1 MKKLL
6 KILLVLVISLPVIV
20 FGAAENNP
28 VSAIVSGDYAYELI
42 DDNSI
47 TIINYD
53 GDEKDLTIPSEID
66 GKTVKR
72 IGYGA
77 FAECKS
83 IETLVIP
90 DTIVAIGDYAFSQCS
105 QLSEITIPYTVVAL
119 GQYSLAGCS
128 SLTSVEIPNGIS
140 AIPYATFFDCI
151 NLTDVVIPEGVKTI
165 GGMVFGNCRALA
177 DIDFPTTL
185 TSIGGNAFLNCTGL
199 KSITVSEGVTSLGSG
214 TFQGC
219 LNLSEINLPN
229 TLVGIGQSAF
239 QDCISLESIV
249 IPESVTGI
257 GYAAFSGC
265 SSLTDVNIP
274 SQVTSIRN
282 ATFSGC
288 SSLEELTIPSTIT
301 SLGENVFSGCVSL
314 KSMVIPDSVTEI
326 GASTFSNCSNLEE
339 VKLPQNL
346 NRISANLFRYC
357 DSIETVVIPNGVIAV
372 DDTAFADCMN
382 LKSVTFP
389 NTISTSEND
398 GNGIGS
404 RIFSNS
410 PKVVASVIEGSLAH
424 TYMRRN
430 GYNFTLI
437 TTGINLDKPELTLNV
452 NESSKYVA
460 ILSPYTIANNTSLTW
475 KSSNPDVATVDANG
489 VVTGISE
496 GKATIT
502 VRNSNG
508 LSASSEVTVTNI
520 NTPITNVSL
529 NFSDLE
535 IRKDSSQGLRA
546 TITPKETTDDKTLTW
561 ESSNPEVATVSST
574 GVVTARRPGNAIIT
588 VRTSN
593 GLTDTCNITVISQI
607 TSVHLNLTAITL
619 DEGVS
624 QTLRATINP
633 SDTTDDTTLT
643 WLSSNTNVATVD
655 QEGNVTAVKEGVATI
670 TVTTVNGRR
679 AECKIT
685 VNKPSENIPIESV
698 SLDKTTLTL
707 EEQEAETL
715 VATINPS
722 DTTDDK
728 TLTWK
733 SSNPEVAT
741 VDNNGKVTAVKE
753 GSATITVTTV
763 NGKEATCTVTVTK
776 KPVPIE
782 SVSLNKTTLTLE
794 EQQAETL
801 VATINPSD
809 TTDDKT
815 LTWKSSNPEV
825 ATVDQEGK
833 VTAVKEGS
841 ATITVTTVNVK
852 EATCTVT
859 VTKKPVPI
867 ESVSLNK
874 TTLTLEEQ
882 QAETLVATIN
892 PSDTT
897 DDKTLTW
904 KSNNPEVATVDQEG
918 KVTAVKEGTTTI
930 TVTTVNGKEATCTVT
945 VLNATALEDA
955 IDRAEAIDESTYTA
969 DSYSALQ
976 TAIANGKAVLES
988 ATATQDDIDLAVE
1001 AIETAIDNLVEKAS
1015 QDLLATLTAKLEECK
1030 AMEGNYTSEE
1040 FAELKGIIAEVEAL
1054 LETDPNNIA
1063 ATDAQ
1068 AALEKLTE
1076 ASDALYLSSALKEL
1090 GITIDEAKE
1099 ILNGDL
1105 SGYTEA
1111 SVTALRNALQTA
1123 EDLINAGSK
1132 DIELIKQANED
1143 LKAAIDNLTE
1153 ISSDVNKAS
1162 LKSAIALGDRMMEN
1176 IDKYRPATVEGFEE
1190 LLQRAKDINNS
1201 ATATQDE
1208 INKIT
1213 EELIIAILDARLD
1226 PSK

>member
-199 KSITVSEGVTSLGSG
+199 ESITVSEGVTSLGSG

-339 VKLPQNL
+339 VTLSENIT
-346 NRISANLFRYC
+346 RIGASLFRYC
-357 DSIETVVIPNGVIAV
+357 DSLETVVIPNGVAAV
-372 DDTAFADCMN
+372 GDTAFADCMN
-382 LKSVTFP
+382 LRSVTFP
-389 NTISTSEND
+389 NTIRNTENE
-398 GNGIGS
+398 NIGS

-410 PKVVASVIEGSLAH
+410 PKVVASVIEGSVAH

-430 GYNFTLI
+430 GYDFTLI

-475 KSSNPDVATVDANG
+475 QSSNPDVATVDANG

-496 GKATIT
+496 GEATIT
-502 VRNSNG
+502 ARNSNG

-520 NTPITNVSL
+520 SAPITNVSL

-593 GLTDTCNITVISQI
+593 GLTDTCNIAVISQI

-633 SDTTDDTTLT
+633 SDTTDDKTLI
-643 WLSSNTNVATVD
+643 WKSSNTNVATVD
-655 QEGNVTAVKEGVATI
+655 QEGKVTAVKEGVATI

-722 DTTDDK
+722 NTTDDT

-733 SSNPEVAT
+733 SS
-741 VDNNGKVTAVKE
+741 
-753 GSATITVTTV
+753 
-763 NGKEATCTVTVTK
+763 
-776 KPVPIE
+776 
-782 SVSLNKTTLTLE
+782 
-794 EQQAETL
+794 
-801 VATINPSD
+801 
-809 TTDDKT
+809 
-815 LTWKSSNPEV
+815 
-825 ATVDQEGK
+825 
-833 VTAVKEGS
+833 
-841 ATITVTTVNVK
+841 
-852 EATCTVT
+852 
-859 VTKKPVPI
+859 
-867 ESVSLNK
+867 
-874 TTLTLEEQ
+874 
-882 QAETLVATIN
+882 
-892 PSDTT
+892 
-897 DDKTLTW
+897 
-904 KSNNPEVATVDQEG
+904 NPEVATVDQEG

-1040 FAELKGIIAEVEAL
+1040 FAELKAIIAEVEAL

-1063 ATDAQ
+1063 VIDAQ

-1132 DIELIKQANED
+1132 DIELIKQANVD

-1213 EELIIAILDARLD
+1213 GELVIAILDARLD

>member
-20 FGAAENNP
+20 FGATENNP

-47 TIINYD
+47 TIINYG

-66 GKTVKR
+66 GKTVKK

-90 DTIVAIGDYAFSQCS
+90 DTIVTIGDYAFSQCS
-105 QLSEITIPYTVVAL
+105 QLSEITIPDSVVAL

-128 SLTSVEIPNGIS
+128 SLTSIEIPNGIS
-140 AIPYATFFDCI
+140 SISYATFFDCI

-199 KSITVSEGVTSLGSG
+199 ESITVPEGVTTLGSG

-389 NTISTSEND
+389 NTISTSENE
-398 GNGIGS
+398 GSGIGS

-722 DTTDDK
+722 DTTDDT

-763 NGKEATCTVTVTK
+763 NG
-776 KPVPIE
+776 
-782 SVSLNKTTLTLE
+782 
-794 EQQAETL
+794 
-801 VATINPSD
+801 
-809 TTDDKT
+809 
-815 LTWKSSNPEV
+815 
-825 ATVDQEGK
+825 
-833 VTAVKEGS
+833 
-841 ATITVTTVNVK
+841 K

-955 IDRAEAIDESTYTA
+955 IDRAETIDGSTYTA

-1111 SVTALRNALQTA
+1111 SVTALRNTLQTA

-1208 INKIT
+1208 INKVT
-1213 EELIIAILDARLD
+1213 EGLIIAILDARLD

>member
-6 KILLVLVISLPVIV
+6 KILLVLVIS
-20 FGAAENNP
+20 AENNP

-47 TIINYD
+47 TIINYG

-105 QLSEITIPYTVVAL
+105 QLSEITIPDSVVAL

-128 SLTSVEIPNGIS
+128 SLTSIEIPNGIS
-140 AIPYATFFDCI
+140 SISYATFFDCI

-199 KSITVSEGVTSLGSG
+199 ESITVPEGVTTLGSG

-288 SSLEELTIPSTIT
+288 SSLEELTIPSKIT

-339 VKLPQNL
+339 VTLSENIT
-346 NRISANLFRYC
+346 RIGASLFRYC
-357 DSIETVVIPNGVIAV
+357 DSLETVVIPNGVVAV
-372 DDTAFADCMN
+372 GDTAFADCMN

-389 NTISTSEND
+389 NTISASENE
-398 GNGIGS
+398 GSGIGS

-475 KSSNPDVATVDANG
+475 QSSNPDVATVDANG
-489 VVTGISE
+489 VVIGISE

-520 NTPITNVSL
+520 NTPITKVSL
-529 NFSDLE
+529 NYSDLE
-535 IRKDSSQGLRA
+535 IKKDSSQGLRA

-624 QTLRATINP
+624 QTLRATIN
-633 SDTTDDTTLT
+633 L
-643 WLSSNTNVATVD
+643 
-655 QEGNVTAVKEGVATI
+655 
-670 TVTTVNGRR
+670 
-679 AECKIT
+679 
-685 VNKPSENIPIESV
+685 
-698 SLDKTTLTL
+698 
-707 EEQEAETL
+707 
-715 VATINPS
+715 
-722 DTTDDK
+722 
-728 TLTWK
+728 
-733 SSNPEVAT
+733 
-741 VDNNGKVTAVKE
+741 
-753 GSATITVTTV
+753 
-763 NGKEATCTVTVTK
+763 
-776 KPVPIE
+776 
-782 SVSLNKTTLTLE
+782 
-794 EQQAETL
+794 
-801 VATINPSD
+801 SD

-825 ATVDQEGK
+825 ATVDQEGN

-841 ATITVTTVNVK
+841 A
-852 EATCTVT
+852 
-859 VTKKPVPI
+859 
-867 ESVSLNK
+867 
-874 TTLTLEEQ
+874 
-882 QAETLVATIN
+882 
-892 PSDTT
+892 
-897 DDKTLTW
+897 
-904 KSNNPEVATVDQEG
+904 
-918 KVTAVKEGTTTI
+918 TI

-976 TAIANGKAVLES
+976 TAIVNGKAVLES

-1040 FAELKGIIAEVEAL
+1040 FAELKAIIAEVEAS
-1054 LETDPNNIA
+1054 LETDPNNIT

>member
-105 QLSEITIPYTVVAL
+105 QLSEITIPDSVVAL

-140 AIPYATFFDCI
+140 AIPYATFFDCT

-288 SSLEELTIPSTIT
+288 SSLEELTIPSKIT

-410 PKVVASVIEGSLAH
+410 PKVVASVIEGSVAH

-430 GYNFTLI
+430 GYDFTLI

-475 KSSNPDVATVDANG
+475 QSSNPEVATVDANG

-496 GKATIT
+496 GEATIT
-502 VRNSNG
+502 ARNSNG

-520 NTPITNVSL
+520 SAPITNVSL

-633 SDTTDDTTLT
+633 SDTTDDKTLT
-643 WLSSNTNVATVD
+643 WSSSNTNVATVD

-685 VNKPSENIPIESV
+685 VNKPSENIPIENV

-722 DTTDDK
+722 DTTDDT

-815 LTWKSSNPEV
+815 LTWKS
-825 ATVDQEGK
+825 
-833 VTAVKEGS
+833 
-841 ATITVTTVNVK
+841 
-852 EATCTVT
+852 
-859 VTKKPVPI
+859 
-867 ESVSLNK
+867 
-874 TTLTLEEQ
+874 
-882 QAETLVATIN
+882 
-892 PSDTT
+892 
-897 DDKTLTW
+897 
-904 KSNNPEVATVDQEG
+904 NNPEVATVDQEG
-918 KVTAVKEGTTTI
+918 KVTAIKEGSATI

-1001 AIETAIDNLVEKAS
+1001 AIEIAIDNLVEKAS

-1111 SVTALRNALQTA
+1111 SVTALRNTLQTA

-1201 ATATQDE
+1201 TTATQDE

>member
-20 FGAAENNP
+20 FGATENNP

-47 TIINYD
+47 TIINYG

-66 GKTVKR
+66 GKTVKK

-90 DTIVAIGDYAFSQCS
+90 DTIVTIGDYAFSQCS
-105 QLSEITIPYTVVAL
+105 QLSEITIPDSVVAL

-128 SLTSVEIPNGIS
+128 SLTSIEIPNGIS
-140 AIPYATFFDCI
+140 SISYATFFDCI

-199 KSITVSEGVTSLGSG
+199 ESITVPEGVTTLGSG

-339 VKLPQNL
+339 VTLSENIT
-346 NRISANLFRYC
+346 RIGASLFRYC
-357 DSIETVVIPNGVIAV
+357 DSLETVVIPNGVAAV
-372 DDTAFADCMN
+372 GDTAFADCMN
-382 LKSVTFP
+382 LRSVTFP
-389 NTISTSEND
+389 NTIRNTENE
-398 GNGIGS
+398 NIGS

-410 PKVVASVIEGSLAH
+410 PKVVASVIEGSVAH

-430 GYNFTLI
+430 GYDFTLI

-475 KSSNPDVATVDANG
+475 QSSNPDVATVDANG

-496 GKATIT
+496 GEATIT
-502 VRNSNG
+502 ARNSNG

-520 NTPITNVSL
+520 SAPITNVSL

-593 GLTDTCNITVISQI
+593 GLTDTCNIAVISQI

-633 SDTTDDTTLT
+633 SDTTDDKTLI
-643 WLSSNTNVATVD
+643 WKSSNTNVATVD
-655 QEGNVTAVKEGVATI
+655 QEGKVTAVKEGVATI

-722 DTTDDK
+722 NTTDDT

-733 SSNPEVAT
+733 SS
-741 VDNNGKVTAVKE
+741 
-753 GSATITVTTV
+753 
-763 NGKEATCTVTVTK
+763 
-776 KPVPIE
+776 
-782 SVSLNKTTLTLE
+782 
-794 EQQAETL
+794 
-801 VATINPSD
+801 
-809 TTDDKT
+809 
-815 LTWKSSNPEV
+815 
-825 ATVDQEGK
+825 
-833 VTAVKEGS
+833 
-841 ATITVTTVNVK
+841 
-852 EATCTVT
+852 
-859 VTKKPVPI
+859 
-867 ESVSLNK
+867 
-874 TTLTLEEQ
+874 
-882 QAETLVATIN
+882 
-892 PSDTT
+892 
-897 DDKTLTW
+897 
-904 KSNNPEVATVDQEG
+904 NPEVATVDQEG

-1040 FAELKGIIAEVEAL
+1040 FAELKAIIAEVEAL

-1063 ATDAQ
+1063 VIDAQ

-1132 DIELIKQANED
+1132 DIELIKQANVD

-1213 EELIIAILDARLD
+1213 GELVIAILDARLD

>member
-128 SLTSVEIPNGIS
+128 SLTSIEIPNGIS
-140 AIPYATFFDCI
+140 SISYATFFDCI

-199 KSITVSEGVTSLGSG
+199 ESITVPEGVTTLGSG

-257 GYAAFSGC
+257 GYATFSGC

-301 SLGENVFSGCVSL
+301 SLGENGFSGCVSL

-339 VKLPQNL
+339 VTLSENIT
-346 NRISANLFRYC
+346 RIGASLFRYC
-357 DSIETVVIPNGVIAV
+357 DSLETVVIPNGVAAV
-372 DDTAFADCMN
+372 GDTAFADCMN
-382 LKSVTFP
+382 LRSVTFP
-389 NTISTSEND
+389 NTIRNTENE
-398 GNGIGS
+398 NIGS

-410 PKVVASVIEGSLAH
+410 PKVVASVIEGSVAH

-430 GYNFTLI
+430 GYDFTLI

-475 KSSNPDVATVDANG
+475 QSSNPDVATVDANG

-496 GKATIT
+496 GEATIT
-502 VRNSNG
+502 ARNSNG

-520 NTPITNVSL
+520 SAPITNVSL

-593 GLTDTCNITVISQI
+593 GLTDTCNIAVISQI

-633 SDTTDDTTLT
+633 SDTTDDKTLI
-643 WLSSNTNVATVD
+643 WKSSNTNVATVD
-655 QEGNVTAVKEGVATI
+655 QEGKVTAVKEGVATI

-722 DTTDDK
+722 NTTDDT

-733 SSNPEVAT
+733 SS
-741 VDNNGKVTAVKE
+741 
-753 GSATITVTTV
+753 
-763 NGKEATCTVTVTK
+763 
-776 KPVPIE
+776 
-782 SVSLNKTTLTLE
+782 
-794 EQQAETL
+794 
-801 VATINPSD
+801 
-809 TTDDKT
+809 
-815 LTWKSSNPEV
+815 
-825 ATVDQEGK
+825 
-833 VTAVKEGS
+833 
-841 ATITVTTVNVK
+841 
-852 EATCTVT
+852 
-859 VTKKPVPI
+859 
-867 ESVSLNK
+867 
-874 TTLTLEEQ
+874 
-882 QAETLVATIN
+882 
-892 PSDTT
+892 
-897 DDKTLTW
+897 
-904 KSNNPEVATVDQEG
+904 NPEVATVDQEG

-1040 FAELKGIIAEVEAL
+1040 FAELKAIIAEVEAL

-1063 ATDAQ
+1063 VIDAQ

-1132 DIELIKQANED
+1132 DIELIKQANVD

-1213 EELIIAILDARLD
+1213 GELVIAILDARLD

>member
-199 KSITVSEGVTSLGSG
+199 ESITVSEGVTSLGSG

-257 GYAAFSGC
+257 GYAAVSGC

-339 VKLPQNL
+339 VTLSENIT
-346 NRISANLFRYC
+346 RIGASLFRYC
-357 DSIETVVIPNGVIAV
+357 DSLETVVIPNGVAAV
-372 DDTAFADCMN
+372 GDTAFADCMN
-382 LKSVTFP
+382 LRSVTFP
-389 NTISTSEND
+389 NTIRNTENE
-398 GNGIGS
+398 NIGS

-410 PKVVASVIEGSLAH
+410 PKVVASVIEGSVAH

-430 GYNFTLI
+430 GYDFTLI

-475 KSSNPDVATVDANG
+475 QSSNPDVATVDANG

-496 GKATIT
+496 GEATIT
-502 VRNSNG
+502 ARNSNG

-520 NTPITNVSL
+520 SAPITNVSL

-593 GLTDTCNITVISQI
+593 GLTDTCNIAVISQI

-633 SDTTDDTTLT
+633 SDTTDDKTLI
-643 WLSSNTNVATVD
+643 WKSSNTNVATVD
-655 QEGNVTAVKEGVATI
+655 QEGKVTAVKEGVATI

-722 DTTDDK
+722 NTTDDT

-733 SSNPEVAT
+733 SS
-741 VDNNGKVTAVKE
+741 
-753 GSATITVTTV
+753 
-763 NGKEATCTVTVTK
+763 
-776 KPVPIE
+776 
-782 SVSLNKTTLTLE
+782 
-794 EQQAETL
+794 
-801 VATINPSD
+801 
-809 TTDDKT
+809 
-815 LTWKSSNPEV
+815 
-825 ATVDQEGK
+825 
-833 VTAVKEGS
+833 
-841 ATITVTTVNVK
+841 
-852 EATCTVT
+852 
-859 VTKKPVPI
+859 
-867 ESVSLNK
+867 
-874 TTLTLEEQ
+874 
-882 QAETLVATIN
+882 
-892 PSDTT
+892 
-897 DDKTLTW
+897 
-904 KSNNPEVATVDQEG
+904 NPEVATVDQEG

-1040 FAELKGIIAEVEAL
+1040 FAELKAIIAEVEAL

-1063 ATDAQ
+1063 VIDAQ

-1132 DIELIKQANED
+1132 DIELIKQANVD

-1213 EELIIAILDARLD
+1213 GELVIAILDARLD

>member
-105 QLSEITIPYTVVAL
+105 QLSEITIPDSVVAL

-128 SLTSVEIPNGIS
+128 SLTSIEIPNGIS
-140 AIPYATFFDCI
+140 SISYATFFDCI

-199 KSITVSEGVTSLGSG
+199 ESITVPEGVTTLGSG

-339 VKLPQNL
+339 VTLSENIT
-346 NRISANLFRYC
+346 RIGASLFRYC
-357 DSIETVVIPNGVIAV
+357 DSLETVVIPNGVV
-372 DDTAFADCMN
+372 TVGDTAFADCMN

-389 NTISTSEND
+389 NTISASENE
-398 GNGIGS
+398 GSGIGS

-475 KSSNPDVATVDANG
+475 QSSNPDVATVDANG
-489 VVTGISE
+489 VVIGISE

-520 NTPITNVSL
+520 NTPITKVSL
-529 NFSDLE
+529 NYSDLE
-535 IRKDSSQGLRA
+535 IKKDSSQGLRA

-561 ESSNPEVATVSST
+561 ESNNPEVATVSST

-633 SDTTDDTTLT
+633 SDTTDDKTLT

-722 DTTDDK
+722 DTTDDT

-815 LTWKSSNPEV
+815 LTWKS
-825 ATVDQEGK
+825 
-833 VTAVKEGS
+833 
-841 ATITVTTVNVK
+841 
-852 EATCTVT
+852 
-859 VTKKPVPI
+859 
-867 ESVSLNK
+867 
-874 TTLTLEEQ
+874 
-882 QAETLVATIN
+882 
-892 PSDTT
+892 
-897 DDKTLTW
+897 
-904 KSNNPEVATVDQEG
+904 NNPEVATVDQEG
-918 KVTAVKEGTTTI
+918 KVTAIKEGTTTI

>member
-20 FGAAENNP
+20 FGATENNP

-47 TIINYD
+47 TIINYG

-66 GKTVKR
+66 GKTVKK

-90 DTIVAIGDYAFSQCS
+90 DTIVTIGDYAFSQCS
-105 QLSEITIPYTVVAL
+105 QLSEITIPDSVVAL

-128 SLTSVEIPNGIS
+128 SLTSIEIPNGIS
-140 AIPYATFFDCI
+140 SISYATFFDCI

-199 KSITVSEGVTSLGSG
+199 ESITVPEGVTTLGSG

-389 NTISTSEND
+389 NTISTSENE
-398 GNGIGS
+398 GSGIGS

-722 DTTDDK
+722 DTTDD
-728 TLTWK
+728 T
-733 SSNPEVAT
+733 
-741 VDNNGKVTAVKE
+741 
-753 GSATITVTTV
+753 
-763 NGKEATCTVTVTK
+763 
-776 KPVPIE
+776 
-782 SVSLNKTTLTLE
+782 
-794 EQQAETL
+794 
-801 VATINPSD
+801 
-809 TTDDKT
+809 
-815 LTWKSSNPEV
+815 
-825 ATVDQEGK
+825 
-833 VTAVKEGS
+833 
-841 ATITVTTVNVK
+841 
-852 EATCTVT
+852 
-859 VTKKPVPI
+859 
-867 ESVSLNK
+867 
-874 TTLTLEEQ
+874 
-882 QAETLVATIN
+882 
-892 PSDTT
+892 
-897 DDKTLTW
+897 TLTW

-918 KVTAVKEGTTTI
+918 KVTAIKEGSATI

-955 IDRAEAIDESTYTA
+955 IDRAETIDGSTYTA

-1040 FAELKGIIAEVEAL
+1040 FAELKAIIAEVEAL
-1054 LETDPNNIA
+1054 LETDLNNVA
-1063 ATDAQ
+1063 ATDVQ

-1111 SVTALRNALQTA
+1111 SVTALRNALQIA

>member
-47 TIINYD
+47 TIINYG

-66 GKTVKR
+66 GKTVKK

-90 DTIVAIGDYAFSQCS
+90 DTIVTIGDYAFSQCS
-105 QLSEITIPYTVVAL
+105 QLSEITIPDSVVAL

-128 SLTSVEIPNGIS
+128 SLTSIEIPNGIS
-140 AIPYATFFDCI
+140 SISYATFFDCI

-199 KSITVSEGVTSLGSG
+199 ESITVSEGVTTLGSG

-229 TLVGIGQSAF
+229 TLIGIGQSAF

-249 IPESVTGI
+249 LPESVTGI
-257 GYAAFSGC
+257 GYAAFTGC

-410 PKVVASVIEGSLAH
+410 PKVVASVIEGSVAH

-430 GYNFTLI
+430 GYDFTLI

-452 NESSKYVA
+452 NELSKYVA

-475 KSSNPDVATVDANG
+475 QSSNPDVATVDANG

-520 NTPITNVSL
+520 NTPITKVSL
-529 NFSDLE
+529 NYSDLE
-535 IRKDSSQGLRA
+535 IKKDSSQGLRA

-561 ESSNPEVATVSST
+561 ESNNPEVATVSST

-633 SDTTDDTTLT
+633 SDTTDDKTLT
-643 WLSSNTNVATVD
+643 WKSSNTNVATVD
-655 QEGNVTAVKEGVATI
+655 QEGKVTAVKEGVATI

-707 EEQEAETL
+707 EEQQAETL
-715 VATINPS
+715 VATINPGN
-722 DTTDDK
+722 TTDDT

-741 VDNNGKVTAVKE
+741 VDQEGKVTAIKE

-782 SVSLNKTTLTLE
+782 SVSLNKTTLALE

-801 VATINPSD
+801 VATINPSN
-809 TTDDKT
+809 TTDDTT

-833 VTAVKEGS
+833 VTAIKEGS
-841 ATITVTTVNVK
+841 A
-852 EATCTVT
+852 
-859 VTKKPVPI
+859 
-867 ESVSLNK
+867 
-874 TTLTLEEQ
+874 
-882 QAETLVATIN
+882 
-892 PSDTT
+892 
-897 DDKTLTW
+897 
-904 KSNNPEVATVDQEG
+904 
-918 KVTAVKEGTTTI
+918 TI

-1040 FAELKGIIAEVEAL
+1040 FAELKAIIAEVDAL

-1190 LLQRAKDINNS
+1190 LLQRAKDINSS

>member
-47 TIINYD
+47 TIINYG

-105 QLSEITIPYTVVAL
+105 QLSEITIPDSVVAL

-128 SLTSVEIPNGIS
+128 SLTSIEIPNGIS
-140 AIPYATFFDCI
+140 SISYATFFDCI

-199 KSITVSEGVTSLGSG
+199 ESITVPEGVTTLGSG

-288 SSLEELTIPSTIT
+288 SSLEELTIPSKIT

-339 VKLPQNL
+339 VTLSENIT
-346 NRISANLFRYC
+346 RIGASLFRYC
-357 DSIETVVIPNGVIAV
+357 DSLETVVIPNGVVAV
-372 DDTAFADCMN
+372 GDTAFADCMN

-389 NTISTSEND
+389 NTISASENE
-398 GNGIGS
+398 GSGIGS

-475 KSSNPDVATVDANG
+475 QSSNPDVATVDANG
-489 VVTGISE
+489 VVIGISE

-520 NTPITNVSL
+520 NTPITKVSL
-529 NFSDLE
+529 NYSDLE
-535 IRKDSSQGLRA
+535 IKKDSSQGLRA

-633 SDTTDDTTLT
+633 SDTTDD
-643 WLSSNTNVATVD
+643 
-655 QEGNVTAVKEGVATI
+655 
-670 TVTTVNGRR
+670 
-679 AECKIT
+679 
-685 VNKPSENIPIESV
+685 
-698 SLDKTTLTL
+698 
-707 EEQEAETL
+707 
-715 VATINPS
+715 
-722 DTTDDK
+722 
-728 TLTWK
+728 
-733 SSNPEVAT
+733 
-741 VDNNGKVTAVKE
+741 
-753 GSATITVTTV
+753 
-763 NGKEATCTVTVTK
+763 
-776 KPVPIE
+776 
-782 SVSLNKTTLTLE
+782 
-794 EQQAETL
+794 
-801 VATINPSD
+801 
-809 TTDDKT
+809 KT

-841 ATITVTTVNVK
+841 A
-852 EATCTVT
+852 
-859 VTKKPVPI
+859 
-867 ESVSLNK
+867 
-874 TTLTLEEQ
+874 
-882 QAETLVATIN
+882 
-892 PSDTT
+892 
-897 DDKTLTW
+897 
-904 KSNNPEVATVDQEG
+904 
-918 KVTAVKEGTTTI
+918 TI

-1040 FAELKGIIAEVEAL
+1040 FAELKAIIAEVEAL
-1054 LETDPNNIA
+1054 LETDPNNIT

-1068 AALEKLTE
+1068 VALEKLTE

>member
-199 KSITVSEGVTSLGSG
+199 ESITVPEGVTTLGSG

-257 GYAAFSGC
+257 GYATFSGC

-339 VKLPQNL
+339 VTLSENIT
-346 NRISANLFRYC
+346 RIGASLFRYC
-357 DSIETVVIPNGVIAV
+357 DSLETVVIPNGVAAV
-372 DDTAFADCMN
+372 GDTAFADCMN
-382 LKSVTFP
+382 LRSVTFP
-389 NTISTSEND
+389 NTIRNTENE
-398 GNGIGS
+398 NIGS

-410 PKVVASVIEGSLAH
+410 PKVVASVIEGSVAH

-430 GYNFTLI
+430 GYDFTLI

-475 KSSNPDVATVDANG
+475 QSSNPDVATVDANG

-496 GKATIT
+496 GEATIT
-502 VRNSNG
+502 ARNSNG

-520 NTPITNVSL
+520 SAPITNVSL

-593 GLTDTCNITVISQI
+593 GLTDTCNIAVISQI

-633 SDTTDDTTLT
+633 SDTTDDKTLI
-643 WLSSNTNVATVD
+643 WKSSNTNVATVD
-655 QEGNVTAVKEGVATI
+655 QEGKVTAVKEGVATI

-722 DTTDDK
+722 NTTDDT

-733 SSNPEVAT
+733 SS
-741 VDNNGKVTAVKE
+741 
-753 GSATITVTTV
+753 
-763 NGKEATCTVTVTK
+763 
-776 KPVPIE
+776 
-782 SVSLNKTTLTLE
+782 
-794 EQQAETL
+794 
-801 VATINPSD
+801 
-809 TTDDKT
+809 
-815 LTWKSSNPEV
+815 
-825 ATVDQEGK
+825 
-833 VTAVKEGS
+833 
-841 ATITVTTVNVK
+841 
-852 EATCTVT
+852 
-859 VTKKPVPI
+859 
-867 ESVSLNK
+867 
-874 TTLTLEEQ
+874 
-882 QAETLVATIN
+882 
-892 PSDTT
+892 
-897 DDKTLTW
+897 
-904 KSNNPEVATVDQEG
+904 NPEVATVDQEG

-1040 FAELKGIIAEVEAL
+1040 FAELKAIIAEVEAL

-1063 ATDAQ
+1063 VIDAQ

-1132 DIELIKQANED
+1132 DIELIKQANVD

-1213 EELIIAILDARLD
+1213 GELVIAILDARLD

>member
-105 QLSEITIPYTVVAL
+105 QLSEITIPDSVVAL

-140 AIPYATFFDCI
+140 AIPYATFFDCT

-288 SSLEELTIPSTIT
+288 SSLEELTIPSKIT

-410 PKVVASVIEGSLAH
+410 PKVVASVIEGSVAH

-430 GYNFTLI
+430 GYDFTLI

-475 KSSNPDVATVDANG
+475 QSSNPEVATVDANG

-496 GKATIT
+496 GEATIT
-502 VRNSNG
+502 ARNSNG

-520 NTPITNVSL
+520 SAPITNVSL

-633 SDTTDDTTLT
+633 SDTTDDKTLT
-643 WLSSNTNVATVD
+643 WSSSNTNVATVD

-685 VNKPSENIPIESV
+685 VNKPSENIPIENV

-722 DTTDDK
+722 DTTDDT

-782 SVSLNKTTLTLE
+782 S
-794 EQQAETL
+794 A
-801 VATINPSD
+801 
-809 TTDDKT
+809 
-815 LTWKSSNPEV
+815 
-825 ATVDQEGK
+825 
-833 VTAVKEGS
+833 
-841 ATITVTTVNVK
+841 
-852 EATCTVT
+852 
-859 VTKKPVPI
+859 KKPVPI

-1001 AIETAIDNLVEKAS
+1001 AIEIAIDNLVEKAS

-1111 SVTALRNALQTA
+1111 SVTALRNTLQTA

-1201 ATATQDE
+1201 TTATQDE

>member
-1 MKKLL
+1 
-6 KILLVLVISLPVIV
+6 
-20 FGAAENNP
+20 
-28 VSAIVSGDYAYELI
+28 
-42 DDNSI
+42 
-47 TIINYD
+47 
-53 GDEKDLTIPSEID
+53 
-66 GKTVKR
+66 
-72 IGYGA
+72 
-77 FAECKS
+77 
-83 IETLVIP
+83 
-90 DTIVAIGDYAFSQCS
+90 
-105 QLSEITIPYTVVAL
+105 
-119 GQYSLAGCS
+119 
-128 SLTSVEIPNGIS
+128 
-140 AIPYATFFDCI
+140 
-151 NLTDVVIPEGVKTI
+151 
-165 GGMVFGNCRALA
+165 
-177 DIDFPTTL
+177 
-185 TSIGGNAFLNCTGL
+185 
-199 KSITVSEGVTSLGSG
+199 
-214 TFQGC
+214 
-219 LNLSEINLPN
+219 
-229 TLVGIGQSAF
+229 
-239 QDCISLESIV
+239 
-249 IPESVTGI
+249 
-257 GYAAFSGC
+257 
-265 SSLTDVNIP
+265 
-274 SQVTSIRN
+274 
-282 ATFSGC
+282 
-288 SSLEELTIPSTIT
+288 
-301 SLGENVFSGCVSL
+301 
-314 KSMVIPDSVTEI
+314 
-326 GASTFSNCSNLEE
+326 
-339 VKLPQNL
+339 
-346 NRISANLFRYC
+346 
-357 DSIETVVIPNGVIAV
+357 
-372 DDTAFADCMN
+372 MN
-382 LKSVTFP
+382 
-389 NTISTSEND
+389 
-398 GNGIGS
+398 
-404 RIFSNS
+404 
-410 PKVVASVIEGSLAH
+410 
-424 TYMRRN
+424 
-430 GYNFTLI
+430 
-437 TTGINLDKPELTLNV
+437 
-452 NESSKYVA
+452 
-460 ILSPYTIANNTSLTW
+460 
-475 KSSNPDVATVDANG
+475 
-489 VVTGISE
+489 
-496 GKATIT
+496 
-502 VRNSNG
+502 
-508 LSASSEVTVTNI
+508 
-520 NTPITNVSL
+520 
-529 NFSDLE
+529 
-535 IRKDSSQGLRA
+535 
-546 TITPKETTDDKTLTW
+546 
-561 ESSNPEVATVSST
+561 
-574 GVVTARRPGNAIIT
+574 
-588 VRTSN
+588 
-593 GLTDTCNITVISQI
+593 
-607 TSVHLNLTAITL
+607 
-619 DEGVS
+619 
-624 QTLRATINP
+624 
-633 SDTTDDTTLT
+633 
-643 WLSSNTNVATVD
+643 
-655 QEGNVTAVKEGVATI
+655 
-670 TVTTVNGRR
+670 
-679 AECKIT
+679 
-685 VNKPSENIPIESV
+685 
-698 SLDKTTLTL
+698 KTTLTL

-741 VDNNGKVTAVKE
+741 VDNNGKVTAVKD
-753 GSATITVTTV
+753 GTTTITVTTV

-809 TTDDKT
+809 TTDDT
-815 LTWKSSNPEV
+815 
-825 ATVDQEGK
+825 
-833 VTAVKEGS
+833 
-841 ATITVTTVNVK
+841 
-852 EATCTVT
+852 
-859 VTKKPVPI
+859 
-867 ESVSLNK
+867 
-874 TTLTLEEQ
+874 
-882 QAETLVATIN
+882 
-892 PSDTT
+892 
-897 DDKTLTW
+897 TLTW

-918 KVTAVKEGTTTI
+918 KVTAVKEGVATI

-969 DSYSALQ
+969 DSYSALK

-1111 SVTALRNALQTA
+1111 SVTALRNTLQTA

>member
-105 QLSEITIPYTVVAL
+105 QLSEITIPDSVVAL

-128 SLTSVEIPNGIS
+128 SLTSIEIPNGIS
-140 AIPYATFFDCI
+140 SISYATFFDCI

-199 KSITVSEGVTSLGSG
+199 ESITVPEGVTTLGSG

-288 SSLEELTIPSTIT
+288 SSLEELTIPSKIT

-410 PKVVASVIEGSLAH
+410 PKVVASVIEGSVAH

-430 GYNFTLI
+430 GYDFTLI

-475 KSSNPDVATVDANG
+475 QSSNPEVATVDANG

-496 GKATIT
+496 GEATIT
-502 VRNSNG
+502 ARNSNG

-520 NTPITNVSL
+520 SAPITNVSL

-633 SDTTDDTTLT
+633 SDTTDDKTLT
-643 WLSSNTNVATVD
+643 WSSSNTNVATVD

-722 DTTDDK
+722 DTTDDT

-801 VATINPSD
+801 VATINPSN
-809 TTDDKT
+809 TTDDTT

-833 VTAVKEGS
+833 VTAIKEGS
-841 ATITVTTVNVK
+841 ATITVRTVNGK

-1040 FAELKGIIAEVEAL
+1040 FVELKDIIAEVEAL

-1105 SGYTEA
+1105 SGYTEV
-1111 SVTALRNALQTA
+1111 SVTALRNTLQTA

-1201 ATATQDE
+1201 TTATQDE

>member
-47 TIINYD
+47 TIINYG

-66 GKTVKR
+66 GKTVKK

-90 DTIVAIGDYAFSQCS
+90 DTIVTIGDYAFSQCS
-105 QLSEITIPYTVVAL
+105 QLSEITIPDSVVAL

-128 SLTSVEIPNGIS
+128 SLTSIEIPNGIS
-140 AIPYATFFDCI
+140 SISYATFFDCI

-199 KSITVSEGVTSLGSG
+199 ESITVPEGVTTLGSG

-389 NTISTSEND
+389 NTISTSENE
-398 GNGIGS
+398 GSGIGS

-655 QEGNVTAVKEGVATI
+655 QEGNVTGVKEGVATI

-722 DTTDDK
+722 DTTDDT

-763 NGKEATCTVTVTK
+763 NGKEATCTVTV
-776 KPVPIE
+776 
-782 SVSLNKTTLTLE
+782 
-794 EQQAETL
+794 
-801 VATINPSD
+801 
-809 TTDDKT
+809 
-815 LTWKSSNPEV
+815 
-825 ATVDQEGK
+825 
-833 VTAVKEGS
+833 
-841 ATITVTTVNVK
+841 
-852 EATCTVT
+852 
-859 VTKKPVPI
+859 
-867 ESVSLNK
+867 
-874 TTLTLEEQ
+874 
-882 QAETLVATIN
+882 
-892 PSDTT
+892 
-897 DDKTLTW
+897 
-904 KSNNPEVATVDQEG
+904 
-918 KVTAVKEGTTTI
+918 
-930 TVTTVNGKEATCTVT
+930 
-945 VLNATALEDA
+945 LNATALEDA
-955 IDRAEAIDESTYTA
+955 IDRAETIDGSTYTA
-969 DSYSALQ
+969 DSYSTLQ

-1040 FAELKGIIAEVEAL
+1040 FAELKAIIAEVEAL

-1111 SVTALRNALQTA
+1111 SVTALRNTLQTA

-1190 LLQRAKDINNS
+1190 LLQRAKDINSS

>member
-20 FGAAENNP
+20 FGATENNP

-47 TIINYD
+47 TIINYG

-66 GKTVKR
+66 GKTVKK

-90 DTIVAIGDYAFSQCS
+90 DTIVTIGDYAFSQCS
-105 QLSEITIPYTVVAL
+105 QLSEITIPDSVVAL

-128 SLTSVEIPNGIS
+128 SLTSIEIPNGIS
-140 AIPYATFFDCI
+140 SISYATFFDCI

-199 KSITVSEGVTSLGSG
+199 ESITVPEGVTTLGSG

-389 NTISTSEND
+389 NTISTSENE
-398 GNGIGS
+398 GSGIGS

-670 TVTTVNGRR
+670 TVTTVNG
-679 AECKIT
+679 
-685 VNKPSENIPIESV
+685 
-698 SLDKTTLTL
+698 
-707 EEQEAETL
+707 
-715 VATINPS
+715 
-722 DTTDDK
+722 
-728 TLTWK
+728 
-733 SSNPEVAT
+733 
-741 VDNNGKVTAVKE
+741 
-753 GSATITVTTV
+753 
-763 NGKEATCTVTVTK
+763 
-776 KPVPIE
+776 
-782 SVSLNKTTLTLE
+782 
-794 EQQAETL
+794 
-801 VATINPSD
+801 
-809 TTDDKT
+809 
-815 LTWKSSNPEV
+815 
-825 ATVDQEGK
+825 
-833 VTAVKEGS
+833 
-841 ATITVTTVNVK
+841 
-852 EATCTVT
+852 
-859 VTKKPVPI
+859 
-867 ESVSLNK
+867 
-874 TTLTLEEQ
+874 
-882 QAETLVATIN
+882 
-892 PSDTT
+892 
-897 DDKTLTW
+897 
-904 KSNNPEVATVDQEG
+904 
-918 KVTAVKEGTTTI
+918 
-930 TVTTVNGKEATCTVT
+930 KEATCTVT

-1040 FAELKGIIAEVEAL
+1040 FAELKDIIAEVEAL

-1111 SVTALRNALQTA
+1111 SVTALRNTLQTA

>member
-105 QLSEITIPYTVVAL
+105 QLSEITIPDSVVAL

-128 SLTSVEIPNGIS
+128 SLTSIEIPNGIS
-140 AIPYATFFDCI
+140 SISYATFFDCI

-199 KSITVSEGVTSLGSG
+199 ESITVPEGVTTLGSG

-339 VKLPQNL
+339 VTLSENIT
-346 NRISANLFRYC
+346 RIGASLFRYC
-357 DSIETVVIPNGVIAV
+357 DSLETVVIPNGVVAV
-372 DDTAFADCMN
+372 GDTAFADCMN

-389 NTISTSEND
+389 NTISASENE
-398 GNGIGS
+398 GSGIGS

-475 KSSNPDVATVDANG
+475 QSSNPDVATVDANG
-489 VVTGISE
+489 VVIGISE

-520 NTPITNVSL
+520 NTPITKVSL
-529 NFSDLE
+529 NYSDLE
-535 IRKDSSQGLRA
+535 IKKDSSQGLRA

-561 ESSNPEVATVSST
+561 ESNNPEVATVSST

-633 SDTTDDTTLT
+633 SDTTDDKTLT
-643 WLSSNTNVATVD
+643 WKSSNTNVATVD
-655 QEGNVTAVKEGVATI
+655 QEGKVTAVKEGVATI

-741 VDNNGKVTAVKE
+741 VDNNGKVTAVKD
-753 GSATITVTTV
+753 GTTTITVTTV

-809 TTDDKT
+809 TTDDT
-815 LTWKSSNPEV
+815 
-825 ATVDQEGK
+825 
-833 VTAVKEGS
+833 
-841 ATITVTTVNVK
+841 
-852 EATCTVT
+852 
-859 VTKKPVPI
+859 
-867 ESVSLNK
+867 
-874 TTLTLEEQ
+874 
-882 QAETLVATIN
+882 
-892 PSDTT
+892 
-897 DDKTLTW
+897 TLTW

-918 KVTAVKEGTTTI
+918 KVTAIKEGSATI

-969 DSYSALQ
+969 DSYSALK

-1040 FAELKGIIAEVEAL
+1040 FAELKAIIAEVEAL

>member
-128 SLTSVEIPNGIS
+128 SLTSIEIPNGIS
-140 AIPYATFFDCI
+140 SISYATFFDCI

-199 KSITVSEGVTSLGSG
+199 ESITVPEGVTTLGSG

-257 GYAAFSGC
+257 GYATFSGC

-339 VKLPQNL
+339 VTLSENIT
-346 NRISANLFRYC
+346 RIGASLFRYC
-357 DSIETVVIPNGVIAV
+357 DSLETVVIPNGVAAV
-372 DDTAFADCMN
+372 GDTAFADCMN
-382 LKSVTFP
+382 LRSVTFP
-389 NTISTSEND
+389 NTIRNTENE
-398 GNGIGS
+398 NIGS

-410 PKVVASVIEGSLAH
+410 PKVVASVIEGSVAH

-430 GYNFTLI
+430 GYDFTLI

-475 KSSNPDVATVDANG
+475 QSSNPDVATVDANG

-496 GKATIT
+496 GEATIT
-502 VRNSNG
+502 ARNSNG

-520 NTPITNVSL
+520 SAPITNVSL

-593 GLTDTCNITVISQI
+593 GLTDTCNIAVISQI

-633 SDTTDDTTLT
+633 SDTTDDKTLI
-643 WLSSNTNVATVD
+643 WKSSNTNVATVD
-655 QEGNVTAVKEGVATI
+655 QEGKVTAVKEGVATI

-722 DTTDDK
+722 NTTDDT

-733 SSNPEVAT
+733 SS
-741 VDNNGKVTAVKE
+741 
-753 GSATITVTTV
+753 
-763 NGKEATCTVTVTK
+763 
-776 KPVPIE
+776 
-782 SVSLNKTTLTLE
+782 
-794 EQQAETL
+794 
-801 VATINPSD
+801 
-809 TTDDKT
+809 
-815 LTWKSSNPEV
+815 
-825 ATVDQEGK
+825 
-833 VTAVKEGS
+833 
-841 ATITVTTVNVK
+841 
-852 EATCTVT
+852 
-859 VTKKPVPI
+859 
-867 ESVSLNK
+867 
-874 TTLTLEEQ
+874 
-882 QAETLVATIN
+882 
-892 PSDTT
+892 
-897 DDKTLTW
+897 
-904 KSNNPEVATVDQEG
+904 NPEVATVDQEG

-1040 FAELKGIIAEVEAL
+1040 FAELKAIIAEVEAL

-1123 EDLINAGSK
+1123 EDLTNAGSK

-1162 LKSAIALGDRMMEN
+1162 LKSAITLGDRMMEN

-1190 LLQRAKDINNS
+1190 LLQRAKDINSS
-1201 ATATQDE
+1201 ATATKDE

>member
-105 QLSEITIPYTVVAL
+105 QLSEITIPDSVVAL

-140 AIPYATFFDCI
+140 AIPYATFFDCT

-288 SSLEELTIPSTIT
+288 SSLEELTIPSKIT

-410 PKVVASVIEGSLAH
+410 PKVVASVIEGSVAH

-430 GYNFTLI
+430 GYDFTLI

-475 KSSNPDVATVDANG
+475 QSSNPEVATVDANG

-496 GKATIT
+496 GEATIT
-502 VRNSNG
+502 ARNSNG

-520 NTPITNVSL
+520 SAPITNVSL

-633 SDTTDDTTLT
+633 SDTTDDKTLT

-722 DTTDDK
+722 ETTDDK

-741 VDNNGKVTAVKE
+741 VDNNGKVTAVKD
-753 GSATITVTTV
+753 GTTTITVTTV

-794 EQQAETL
+794 EQEAETL

-833 VTAVKEGS
+833 VTAIKEGS
-841 ATITVTTVNVK
+841 A
-852 EATCTVT
+852 
-859 VTKKPVPI
+859 
-867 ESVSLNK
+867 
-874 TTLTLEEQ
+874 
-882 QAETLVATIN
+882 
-892 PSDTT
+892 
-897 DDKTLTW
+897 
-904 KSNNPEVATVDQEG
+904 
-918 KVTAVKEGTTTI
+918 TI

-955 IDRAEAIDESTYTA
+955 IDRAEAIDGSTYTA

-1040 FAELKGIIAEVEAL
+1040 FAELKAIIAEVEAL
-1054 LETDPNNIA
+1054 LETDLNNVA
-1063 ATDAQ
+1063 ATDVQ

-1099 ILNGDL
+1099 ILNGVL

-1111 SVTALRNALQTA
+1111 SVTALRNALQIA

>member
-105 QLSEITIPYTVVAL
+105 QLSEITIPDSVVAL

-128 SLTSVEIPNGIS
+128 SLTSIEIPNGIS
-140 AIPYATFFDCI
+140 SISYATFFDCI

-199 KSITVSEGVTSLGSG
+199 ESITVPEGVTTLGSG

-249 IPESVTGI
+249 IPESVTSI

-389 NTISTSEND
+389 NTISTSENE
-398 GNGIGS
+398 GSGIGS

-475 KSSNPDVATVDANG
+475 QSSNPDVATVDANG

-496 GKATIT
+496 GEATIT
-502 VRNSNG
+502 ARNSNG

-520 NTPITNVSL
+520 SAPITNVSL

-593 GLTDTCNITVISQI
+593 GLTDTCNIAVISQI

-633 SDTTDDTTLT
+633 SDTTDDKTLI
-643 WLSSNTNVATVD
+643 WKSSNTNVATVD
-655 QEGNVTAVKEGVATI
+655 QEGKVTAVKEGVATI

-722 DTTDDK
+722 NTTDDT

-733 SSNPEVAT
+733 SS
-741 VDNNGKVTAVKE
+741 
-753 GSATITVTTV
+753 
-763 NGKEATCTVTVTK
+763 
-776 KPVPIE
+776 
-782 SVSLNKTTLTLE
+782 
-794 EQQAETL
+794 
-801 VATINPSD
+801 
-809 TTDDKT
+809 
-815 LTWKSSNPEV
+815 
-825 ATVDQEGK
+825 
-833 VTAVKEGS
+833 
-841 ATITVTTVNVK
+841 
-852 EATCTVT
+852 
-859 VTKKPVPI
+859 
-867 ESVSLNK
+867 
-874 TTLTLEEQ
+874 
-882 QAETLVATIN
+882 
-892 PSDTT
+892 
-897 DDKTLTW
+897 
-904 KSNNPEVATVDQEG
+904 NPEVATVDQEG

-1001 AIETAIDNLVEKAS
+1001 AIETTIDNLVEKAS

-1040 FAELKGIIAEVEAL
+1040 FAELKAIIAEVEAL

-1063 ATDAQ
+1063 VIDAQ

-1132 DIELIKQANED
+1132 DIELIKQANVD

-1213 EELIIAILDARLD
+1213 GELVIAILDARLD

>member
-105 QLSEITIPYTVVAL
+105 QLSEITIPDSVVAL

-128 SLTSVEIPNGIS
+128 SLTSIEIPNGIS
-140 AIPYATFFDCI
+140 SISYATFFDCI

-199 KSITVSEGVTSLGSG
+199 ESITVPEGVTTLGSG

-274 SQVTSIRN
+274 SQVTSIGN

-339 VKLPQNL
+339 VTLSENIT
-346 NRISANLFRYC
+346 RIGASLFRYC
-357 DSIETVVIPNGVIAV
+357 DSLETVVIPNGVV
-372 DDTAFADCMN
+372 TVGDTAFADCMN

-389 NTISTSEND
+389 NTISASENE
-398 GNGIGS
+398 GSGIGS

-475 KSSNPDVATVDANG
+475 QSSNPDVATVDANG
-489 VVTGISE
+489 VVIGISE

-520 NTPITNVSL
+520 NTPITKVSL
-529 NFSDLE
+529 NYSDLE
-535 IRKDSSQGLRA
+535 IKKDSSQGLRA

-561 ESSNPEVATVSST
+561 ESNNPEVATVSST

-633 SDTTDDTTLT
+633 SDTTDDKTLT

-722 DTTDDK
+722 DTTDDT

-782 SVSLNKTTLTLE
+782 SVSLNKTTLTL
-794 EQQAETL
+794 
-801 VATINPSD
+801 
-809 TTDDKT
+809 KT
-815 LTWKSSNPEV
+815 
-825 ATVDQEGK
+825 GM
-833 VTAVKEGS
+833 
-841 ATITVTTVNVK
+841 
-852 EATCTVT
+852 
-859 VTKKPVPI
+859 
-867 ESVSLNK
+867 
-874 TTLTLEEQ
+874 
-882 QAETLVATIN
+882 AETLVATIN

-918 KVTAVKEGTTTI
+918 KVTAIKEGTTTI

-969 DSYSALQ
+969 DSYSALK

-1040 FAELKGIIAEVEAL
+1040 FAELKAIIAEVEAL

>member
-20 FGAAENNP
+20 FGTADNNP
-28 VSAIVSGDYAYELI
+28 VSALISGDYAYELI
-42 DDNSI
+42 DDNSV
-47 TIINYD
+47 TIINYG
-53 GDEKDLTIPSEID
+53 GDEKNLTIPSKID
-66 GKTVKR
+66 GKTVKK

-90 DTIVAIGDYAFSQCS
+90 ETIITIGDYAFSQCS
-105 QLSEITIPYTVVAL
+105 QLSKITIPDSVVAL

-140 AIPYATFFDCI
+140 AIPYATFFDCT
-151 NLTDVVIPEGVKTI
+151 NLTDVVIPEGIKTI

-177 DIDFPTTL
+177 DINFPTTL

-219 LNLSEINLPN
+219 LNLVEINLPN
-229 TLVGIGQSAF
+229 TLAVIGQSAF

-249 IPESVTGI
+249 LPESVTGI
-257 GYAAFSGC
+257 GYAAFTGC

-274 SQVTSIRN
+274 SQVDSIRN

-288 SSLEELTIPSTIT
+288 ASLEEINIPSTIT

-314 KSMVIPDSVTEI
+314 KSVVIPDSVTEI
-326 GASTFSNCSNLEE
+326 GASTFSNCSNLKE
-339 VKLPQNL
+339 VTLPKNL
-346 NRISANLFRYC
+346 DRISASLFRYC
-357 DSIETVVIPNGVIAV
+357 DSIETVVIPNGVVAV

-389 NTISTSEND
+389 NTIKASEND

-404 RIFSNS
+404 RIFSHS
-410 PKVVASVIEGSLAH
+410 PKVVASVIEGSVAH

-437 TTGINLDKPELTLNV
+437 TTGINLDKPELTLDV

-460 ILSPYTIANNTSLTW
+460 ILSPYKVVDNTSLSW
-475 KSSNPDVATVDANG
+475 QSNNPGIASVDANG
-489 VVTGISE
+489 VVTGITE
-496 GKATIT
+496 GKATII
-502 VRNSNG
+502 VKGSNG

-520 NTPITNVSL
+520 NAPITNVSL
-529 NFSDLE
+529 NRSDLE
-535 IRKDSSQGLRA
+535 IKKDSSSPLRA
-546 TITPKETTDDKTLTW
+546 TVTPKETTDDKTLTW
-561 ESSNPEVATVSST
+561 ESNNPEVATVSST
-574 GVVTARRPGNAIIT
+574 GVVTARKPGNAIIT

-593 GLTDTCNITVISQI
+593 GLTDTCNVTVISQI
-607 TSVHLNLTAITL
+607 TSIHLNLTAITL

-633 SDTTDDTTLT
+633 SDTTDAKTLT
-643 WLSSNTNVATVD
+643 WKSSNEAVATVD
-655 QEGNVTAVKEGVATI
+655 QEGKVIALKEGVATI
-670 TVTTVNGRR
+670 TAMTVNGRR

-685 VNKPSENIPIESV
+685 VNKPSENIPIISV
-698 SLDKTTLTL
+698 GLNKETLTL
-707 EEQEAETL
+707 EEQQAETL

-722 DTTDDK
+722 ETTDDT

-741 VDNNGKVTAVKE
+741 VDQEGKVTAIKE

-801 VATINPSD
+801 VTTINPSD

-841 ATITVTTVNVK
+841 ATITVTTVN
-852 EATCTVT
+852 
-859 VTKKPVPI
+859 
-867 ESVSLNK
+867 
-874 TTLTLEEQ
+874 
-882 QAETLVATIN
+882 
-892 PSDTT
+892 
-897 DDKTLTW
+897 
-904 KSNNPEVATVDQEG
+904 
-918 KVTAVKEGTTTI
+918 
-930 TVTTVNGKEATCTVT
+930 GKEATCTVT

-955 IDRAEAIDESTYTA
+955 IDRAETIDGSTYTA

-1040 FAELKGIIAEVEAL
+1040 FAELKAIIAEVEVVL
-1054 LETDPNNIA
+1054 KTDPNNIA
-1063 ATDAQ
+1063 TTDAL

-1143 LKAAIDNLTE
+1143 LKAAIDNLKE
-1153 ISSDVNKAS
+1153 ITTDVNKAS
-1162 LKSAIALGDRMMEN
+1162 LKSAIALGDRMIEN
-1176 IDKYRPATVEGFEE
+1176 INNYRPATVEGFEE
-1190 LLQRAKDINNS
+1190 LLQRAKDVNNS
-1201 ATATQDE
+1201 ATATQNE

-1213 EELIIAILDARLD
+1213 EELIIAILNARLD

>member
-105 QLSEITIPYTVVAL
+105 QLSEITIPDSVVAL

-128 SLTSVEIPNGIS
+128 SLTSIEIPNGIS
-140 AIPYATFFDCI
+140 SISYATFFDCI

-199 KSITVSEGVTSLGSG
+199 ESITVPEGVTTLGSG

-288 SSLEELTIPSTIT
+288 SSLEELTIPSKIT

-410 PKVVASVIEGSLAH
+410 PKVVASVIEGSVAH

-430 GYNFTLI
+430 GYDFTLI

-475 KSSNPDVATVDANG
+475 QSSNPEVATVDANG

-496 GKATIT
+496 GEATIT
-502 VRNSNG
+502 ARNSNG

-520 NTPITNVSL
+520 SAPITNVSL

-633 SDTTDDTTLT
+633 SDTTDDKTLT
-643 WLSSNTNVATVD
+643 WSSSNTNVATVD

-722 DTTDDK
+722 DTTDDT

-763 NGKEATCTVTVTK
+763 NG
-776 KPVPIE
+776 
-782 SVSLNKTTLTLE
+782 
-794 EQQAETL
+794 
-801 VATINPSD
+801 
-809 TTDDKT
+809 
-815 LTWKSSNPEV
+815 
-825 ATVDQEGK
+825 
-833 VTAVKEGS
+833 
-841 ATITVTTVNVK
+841 K

>member
-20 FGAAENNP
+20 FGTADNNP
-28 VSAIVSGDYAYELI
+28 VSALISGDYAYELI
-42 DDNSI
+42 DDNSV
-47 TIINYD
+47 TIINYG
-53 GDEKDLTIPSEID
+53 GDEKNLTIPSKID
-66 GKTVKR
+66 GKTVKK

-90 DTIVAIGDYAFSQCS
+90 ETIITIGDYAFSQCS
-105 QLSEITIPYTVVAL
+105 QLSKITIPDSVVAL

-140 AIPYATFFDCI
+140 AIPYATFFDCT
-151 NLTDVVIPEGVKTI
+151 NLTDVVIPEGIKTI

-177 DIDFPTTL
+177 DINFPTTL

-219 LNLSEINLPN
+219 LNLVEINLPN
-229 TLVGIGQSAF
+229 TLAVIGQSAF

-249 IPESVTGI
+249 LPESVTGI
-257 GYAAFSGC
+257 GYAAFTGC

-274 SQVTSIRN
+274 SQVDSIRN

-288 SSLEELTIPSTIT
+288 ASLEEINIPSTIT

-314 KSMVIPDSVTEI
+314 KSVVIPDSVTEI

-339 VKLPQNL
+339 VTLSENIT
-346 NRISANLFRYC
+346 RIGASLFRYC
-357 DSIETVVIPNGVIAV
+357 DSLETVVIPNGVAAV
-372 DDTAFADCMN
+372 GDTAFADCMN
-382 LKSVTFP
+382 LRSVTFP
-389 NTISTSEND
+389 NTIRNTENE
-398 GNGIGS
+398 NIGS

-410 PKVVASVIEGSLAH
+410 PKVVASVIEGSVAH

-430 GYNFTLI
+430 GYDFTLI

-475 KSSNPDVATVDANG
+475 QSSNPDVATVDANG

-496 GKATIT
+496 GEATIT
-502 VRNSNG
+502 ARNSNG

-520 NTPITNVSL
+520 SAPITNVSL

-593 GLTDTCNITVISQI
+593 GLTDTCNIAVISQI

-633 SDTTDDTTLT
+633 SDTTDDKTLI
-643 WLSSNTNVATVD
+643 WKSSNTNVATVD
-655 QEGNVTAVKEGVATI
+655 QEGKVTAVKEGVATI

-722 DTTDDK
+722 NTTDDT

-733 SSNPEVAT
+733 SS
-741 VDNNGKVTAVKE
+741 
-753 GSATITVTTV
+753 
-763 NGKEATCTVTVTK
+763 
-776 KPVPIE
+776 
-782 SVSLNKTTLTLE
+782 
-794 EQQAETL
+794 
-801 VATINPSD
+801 
-809 TTDDKT
+809 
-815 LTWKSSNPEV
+815 
-825 ATVDQEGK
+825 
-833 VTAVKEGS
+833 
-841 ATITVTTVNVK
+841 
-852 EATCTVT
+852 
-859 VTKKPVPI
+859 
-867 ESVSLNK
+867 
-874 TTLTLEEQ
+874 
-882 QAETLVATIN
+882 
-892 PSDTT
+892 
-897 DDKTLTW
+897 
-904 KSNNPEVATVDQEG
+904 NPEVATVDQEG

-1111 SVTALRNALQTA
+1111 SVTALRNTLQTA

>member
-20 FGAAENNP
+20 FGATENNP

-47 TIINYD
+47 TIINYG

-66 GKTVKR
+66 GKTVKK

-90 DTIVAIGDYAFSQCS
+90 DTIVTIGDYAFSQCS
-105 QLSEITIPYTVVAL
+105 QLSEITIPDSVVAL

-128 SLTSVEIPNGIS
+128 SLTSIEIPNGIS
-140 AIPYATFFDCI
+140 SISYATFFDCI

-199 KSITVSEGVTSLGSG
+199 ESITVPEGVTTLGSG

-389 NTISTSEND
+389 NTISTSENE
-398 GNGIGS
+398 GSGIGS

-722 DTTDDK
+722 DTTDDT

-741 VDNNGKVTAVKE
+741 VDQEGKVTAIKE

-809 TTDDKT
+809 TTDDTT

-833 VTAVKEGS
+833 VTAIKEGS
-841 ATITVTTVNVK
+841 A
-852 EATCTVT
+852 
-859 VTKKPVPI
+859 
-867 ESVSLNK
+867 
-874 TTLTLEEQ
+874 
-882 QAETLVATIN
+882 
-892 PSDTT
+892 
-897 DDKTLTW
+897 
-904 KSNNPEVATVDQEG
+904 
-918 KVTAVKEGTTTI
+918 TI

-1111 SVTALRNALQTA
+1111 SVTALRNTLQTA

-1213 EELIIAILDARLD
+1213 EGLIIAILDARLD

>member
-20 FGAAENNP
+20 FGATENNP

-47 TIINYD
+47 TIINYG

-66 GKTVKR
+66 GKTVKK

-90 DTIVAIGDYAFSQCS
+90 DTIVTIGDYAFSQCS
-105 QLSEITIPYTVVAL
+105 QLSEITIPDSVVAL

-128 SLTSVEIPNGIS
+128 SLTSIEIPNGIS
-140 AIPYATFFDCI
+140 SISYATFFDCI

-199 KSITVSEGVTSLGSG
+199 ESITVPEGVTTLGSG

-389 NTISTSEND
+389 NTISTSENE
-398 GNGIGS
+398 GSGIGS

-722 DTTDDK
+722 DTTDDT

-733 SSNPEVAT
+733 SN
-741 VDNNGKVTAVKE
+741 
-753 GSATITVTTV
+753 
-763 NGKEATCTVTVTK
+763 
-776 KPVPIE
+776 
-782 SVSLNKTTLTLE
+782 
-794 EQQAETL
+794 
-801 VATINPSD
+801 
-809 TTDDKT
+809 
-815 LTWKSSNPEV
+815 NPEV

-833 VTAVKEGS
+833 VTAIKEGS
-841 ATITVTTVNVK
+841 ATITVTTVNGK

-1111 SVTALRNALQTA
+1111 SVTALRNTLQTA

-1213 EELIIAILDARLD
+1213 EGLIIAILDARLD

>member
-105 QLSEITIPYTVVAL
+105 QLSEITIPDSVVAL

-128 SLTSVEIPNGIS
+128 SLTSIEIPNGIS
-140 AIPYATFFDCI
+140 SISYATFFDCI

-165 GGMVFGNCRALA
+165 GG
-177 DIDFPTTL
+177 
-185 TSIGGNAFLNCTGL
+185 NAFLNCTGL
-199 KSITVSEGVTSLGSG
+199 ESITVPEGVTTLGSG

-288 SSLEELTIPSTIT
+288 SSLEELTIPSKIT

-410 PKVVASVIEGSLAH
+410 PKVVASVIEGSVAH

-430 GYNFTLI
+430 GYDFTLI

-475 KSSNPDVATVDANG
+475 QSSNPEVATVDANG

-496 GKATIT
+496 GEATIT
-502 VRNSNG
+502 ARNSNG

-520 NTPITNVSL
+520 SAPITNVSL

-633 SDTTDDTTLT
+633 SDTTDDKTLT
-643 WLSSNTNVATVD
+643 WSSSNTNVATVD
-655 QEGNVTAVKEGVATI
+655 QEGN
-670 TVTTVNGRR
+670 
-679 AECKIT
+679 
-685 VNKPSENIPIESV
+685 
-698 SLDKTTLTL
+698 
-707 EEQEAETL
+707 
-715 VATINPS
+715 
-722 DTTDDK
+722 
-728 TLTWK
+728 
-733 SSNPEVAT
+733 
-741 VDNNGKVTAVKE
+741 
-753 GSATITVTTV
+753 
-763 NGKEATCTVTVTK
+763 
-776 KPVPIE
+776 
-782 SVSLNKTTLTLE
+782 
-794 EQQAETL
+794 
-801 VATINPSD
+801 
-809 TTDDKT
+809 
-815 LTWKSSNPEV
+815 
-825 ATVDQEGK
+825 
-833 VTAVKEGS
+833 
-841 ATITVTTVNVK
+841 
-852 EATCTVT
+852 
-859 VTKKPVPI
+859 
-867 ESVSLNK
+867 
-874 TTLTLEEQ
+874 
-882 QAETLVATIN
+882 
-892 PSDTT
+892 
-897 DDKTLTW
+897 
-904 KSNNPEVATVDQEG
+904 
-918 KVTAVKEGTTTI
+918 VTAVKEGTTTI

-1040 FAELKGIIAEVEAL
+1040 FVELKDIIAEVEAL

-1105 SGYTEA
+1105 SGYTEV
-1111 SVTALRNALQTA
+1111 SVTALRNTLQTA

-1201 ATATQDE
+1201 TTATQDE

>member
-20 FGAAENNP
+20 FGATENNP

-47 TIINYD
+47 TIINYG

-66 GKTVKR
+66 GKTVKK

-90 DTIVAIGDYAFSQCS
+90 DTIVTIGDYAFSQCS
-105 QLSEITIPYTVVAL
+105 QLSEITIPDSVVAL

-128 SLTSVEIPNGIS
+128 SLTSIEIPNGIS
-140 AIPYATFFDCI
+140 SISYATFFDCI

-199 KSITVSEGVTSLGSG
+199 ESITVPEGVTTLGSG

-249 IPESVTGI
+249 IPESVTSI

-389 NTISTSEND
+389 NTISTSENE
-398 GNGIGS
+398 GSGIGS

-733 SSNPEVAT
+733 S
-741 VDNNGKVTAVKE
+741 
-753 GSATITVTTV
+753 
-763 NGKEATCTVTVTK
+763 
-776 KPVPIE
+776 
-782 SVSLNKTTLTLE
+782 
-794 EQQAETL
+794 
-801 VATINPSD
+801 
-809 TTDDKT
+809 
-815 LTWKSSNPEV
+815 
-825 ATVDQEGK
+825 
-833 VTAVKEGS
+833 
-841 ATITVTTVNVK
+841 
-852 EATCTVT
+852 
-859 VTKKPVPI
+859 
-867 ESVSLNK
+867 
-874 TTLTLEEQ
+874 
-882 QAETLVATIN
+882 
-892 PSDTT
+892 
-897 DDKTLTW
+897 
-904 KSNNPEVATVDQEG
+904 NNPEVATVDQEG
-918 KVTAVKEGTTTI
+918 KVTAIKEGSATI

-1040 FAELKGIIAEVEAL
+1040 FAELKDIIAEVEAL

-1111 SVTALRNALQTA
+1111 SVTALRNTLQTA

>member
-128 SLTSVEIPNGIS
+128 SLTSIEIPNGIS
-140 AIPYATFFDCI
+140 SISYATFFDCI

-199 KSITVSEGVTSLGSG
+199 ESITVPEGVTTLGSG

-257 GYAAFSGC
+257 GYATFSGC

-339 VKLPQNL
+339 VTLSENIT
-346 NRISANLFRYC
+346 RIGASLFRYC
-357 DSIETVVIPNGVIAV
+357 DSLETVVIPNGVAAV
-372 DDTAFADCMN
+372 GDTAFADCMN
-382 LKSVTFP
+382 LRSVTFP
-389 NTISTSEND
+389 NTIRNTENE
-398 GNGIGS
+398 NIGS

-410 PKVVASVIEGSLAH
+410 PKVVASVIEGSVAH

-430 GYNFTLI
+430 GYDFTLI

-475 KSSNPDVATVDANG
+475 QSSNPDVATVDANG

-496 GKATIT
+496 GEATIT
-502 VRNSNG
+502 ARNSNG

-520 NTPITNVSL
+520 SAPITNVSL

-593 GLTDTCNITVISQI
+593 GLTDTCNIAVISQI

-633 SDTTDDTTLT
+633 SDTTDDKTLI
-643 WLSSNTNVATVD
+643 WKSSNTNVATVD
-655 QEGNVTAVKEGVATI
+655 QEGKVTAVKEGVATI

-722 DTTDDK
+722 NTTDDT

-733 SSNPEVAT
+733 SS
-741 VDNNGKVTAVKE
+741 
-753 GSATITVTTV
+753 
-763 NGKEATCTVTVTK
+763 
-776 KPVPIE
+776 
-782 SVSLNKTTLTLE
+782 
-794 EQQAETL
+794 
-801 VATINPSD
+801 
-809 TTDDKT
+809 
-815 LTWKSSNPEV
+815 
-825 ATVDQEGK
+825 
-833 VTAVKEGS
+833 
-841 ATITVTTVNVK
+841 
-852 EATCTVT
+852 
-859 VTKKPVPI
+859 
-867 ESVSLNK
+867 
-874 TTLTLEEQ
+874 
-882 QAETLVATIN
+882 
-892 PSDTT
+892 
-897 DDKTLTW
+897 
-904 KSNNPEVATVDQEG
+904 NPEVATVDQEG

-1040 FAELKGIIAEVEAL
+1040 FAELKAIIAEVEAL

-1063 ATDAQ
+1063 VIDAQ

-1132 DIELIKQANED
+1132 DIELIKQANVD

-1213 EELIIAILDARLD
+1213 GELVIAILDARLD

>member
-105 QLSEITIPYTVVAL
+105 QLSEITIPDSVVAL

-128 SLTSVEIPNGIS
+128 SLTSIEIPNGIS
-140 AIPYATFFDCI
+140 SISYATFFDCI

-199 KSITVSEGVTSLGSG
+199 ESITVPEGVITLGSG

-410 PKVVASVIEGSLAH
+410 PKVVASVIEGSVAH

-430 GYNFTLI
+430 GYDFTLI

-475 KSSNPDVATVDANG
+475 QSSNPEVATVDANG

-496 GKATIT
+496 GEATIT
-502 VRNSNG
+502 ARNSNG

-520 NTPITNVSL
+520 SAPITNVSL

-633 SDTTDDTTLT
+633 SDTTDDKTLT
-643 WLSSNTNVATVD
+643 WSSSNTNVATVD

-722 DTTDDK
+722 DTTDDT

-733 SSNPEVAT
+733 SNNPEVAT
-741 VDNNGKVTAVKE
+741 VDQEGKVTAIKE

-809 TTDDKT
+809 TTDDT
-815 LTWKSSNPEV
+815 
-825 ATVDQEGK
+825 
-833 VTAVKEGS
+833 
-841 ATITVTTVNVK
+841 
-852 EATCTVT
+852 
-859 VTKKPVPI
+859 
-867 ESVSLNK
+867 
-874 TTLTLEEQ
+874 
-882 QAETLVATIN
+882 
-892 PSDTT
+892 
-897 DDKTLTW
+897 TLTW

-918 KVTAVKEGTTTI
+918 KVTAIKEGSATI
-930 TVTTVNGKEATCTVT
+930 TVTTVNVKEATCTVT

-1040 FAELKGIIAEVEAL
+1040 FAELKAIIAEVEAL

-1105 SGYTEA
+1105 SGYTEV
-1111 SVTALRNALQTA
+1111 SVTALRNTLQTA

>member
-47 TIINYD
+47 TIINYG

-66 GKTVKR
+66 GKTVKK

-90 DTIVAIGDYAFSQCS
+90 DTIVTIGDYAFSQCS
-105 QLSEITIPYTVVAL
+105 QLSEITIPDSVVAL

-128 SLTSVEIPNGIS
+128 SLTSIEIPNGIS
-140 AIPYATFFDCI
+140 SISYATFFDCI

-199 KSITVSEGVTSLGSG
+199 ESITVSEGVTTLGSG

-257 GYAAFSGC
+257 GYAAFTGC

-339 VKLPQNL
+339 VKLPRNL

-389 NTISTSEND
+389 NTISASENE
-398 GNGIGS
+398 GSGIGS

-430 GYNFTLI
+430 GYDFTLI

-520 NTPITNVSL
+520 NTPITKVSL
-529 NFSDLE
+529 NYSDLE
-535 IRKDSSQGLRA
+535 IKKDSSQGLRA

-561 ESSNPEVATVSST
+561 ESNNPEVATVSST

-633 SDTTDDTTLT
+633 SDTTDDKTLT
-643 WLSSNTNVATVD
+643 WKSSNTNVATVD
-655 QEGNVTAVKEGVATI
+655 QEGKVTAVKEGVATI

-685 VNKPSENIPIESV
+685 VNKPNENIPIKSV
-698 SLDKTTLTL
+698 SLNKTTLAL
-707 EEQEAETL
+707 EEQQAETL

-722 DTTDDK
+722 NTTDDT

-741 VDNNGKVTAVKE
+741 VDQEGKVTAIKE

-776 KPVPIE
+776 KPVPIK
-782 SVSLNKTTLTLE
+782 SVSLNKTTLTLKTGM
-794 EQQAETL
+794 AETL

-833 VTAVKEGS
+833 VTAVKEG
-841 ATITVTTVNVK
+841 A
-852 EATCTVT
+852 
-859 VTKKPVPI
+859 
-867 ESVSLNK
+867 
-874 TTLTLEEQ
+874 
-882 QAETLVATIN
+882 
-892 PSDTT
+892 
-897 DDKTLTW
+897 
-904 KSNNPEVATVDQEG
+904 
-918 KVTAVKEGTTTI
+918 TTI

-955 IDRAEAIDESTYTA
+955 IDRAEAIDGSTYTA

-1040 FAELKGIIAEVEAL
+1040 FAELKAIIAEVEAL
-1054 LETDPNNIA
+1054 LETDPNNIT

-1068 AALEKLTE
+1068 VALEKLTE

-1213 EELIIAILDARLD
+1213 EGLIIAILDARLD

>member
-815 LTWKSSNPEV
+815 LTWKS
-825 ATVDQEGK
+825 
-833 VTAVKEGS
+833 
-841 ATITVTTVNVK
+841 
-852 EATCTVT
+852 
-859 VTKKPVPI
+859 
-867 ESVSLNK
+867 
-874 TTLTLEEQ
+874 
-882 QAETLVATIN
+882 
-892 PSDTT
+892 
-897 DDKTLTW
+897 
-904 KSNNPEVATVDQEG
+904 NNPEVATVDQEG

>member
-20 FGAAENNP
+20 FGTADNNP
-28 VSAIVSGDYAYELI
+28 VSALISGDYAYELI
-42 DDNSI
+42 DDNSV
-47 TIINYD
+47 TIINYG
-53 GDEKDLTIPSEID
+53 GDEKNLTIPSKID
-66 GKTVKR
+66 GKTVKK

-90 DTIVAIGDYAFSQCS
+90 ETIITIGDYAFSQCS
-105 QLSEITIPYTVVAL
+105 QLSKITIPDSVVAL

-140 AIPYATFFDCI
+140 AIPYATFFDCT
-151 NLTDVVIPEGVKTI
+151 NLTDVVIPEGIKTI

-177 DIDFPTTL
+177 DINFPTTL

-219 LNLSEINLPN
+219 LNLVEINLPN
-229 TLVGIGQSAF
+229 TLAVIGQSAF

-249 IPESVTGI
+249 LPESVTGI
-257 GYAAFSGC
+257 GYAAFTGC

-274 SQVTSIRN
+274 SQVDSIRN

-288 SSLEELTIPSTIT
+288 ASLEEINIPSTIT

-314 KSMVIPDSVTEI
+314 KSVVIPDSVTEI
-326 GASTFSNCSNLEE
+326 GASTFSNCSNLKE
-339 VKLPQNL
+339 VTLPKNL
-346 NRISANLFRYC
+346 DRISASLFRYC
-357 DSIETVVIPNGVIAV
+357 DSIETVVIPNGVVAV

-389 NTISTSEND
+389 NTIKASEND

-404 RIFSNS
+404 RIFSHS
-410 PKVVASVIEGSLAH
+410 PKVVASVIEGSVAH

-437 TTGINLDKPELTLNV
+437 TTGINLDKPELTLDV

-460 ILSPYTIANNTSLTW
+460 ILSPYKVVDNTSLSW
-475 KSSNPDVATVDANG
+475 QSNNPGIATVDANG
-489 VVTGISE
+489 VVTGITE
-496 GKATIT
+496 GKATII
-502 VRNSNG
+502 VKGSNG

-520 NTPITNVSL
+520 NAPITNVSL
-529 NFSDLE
+529 NRSDLE
-535 IRKDSSQGLRA
+535 IKKDSSSPLRA
-546 TITPKETTDDKTLTW
+546 TVTPKETTDDKTLTW
-561 ESSNPEVATVSST
+561 ESNNPEVATVSST
-574 GVVTARRPGNAIIT
+574 GVVTARKPGNAIIT

-722 DTTDDK
+722 DTTDDT

-801 VATINPSD
+801 VATINPSN
-809 TTDDKT
+809 TTDDTT
-815 LTWKSSNPEV
+815 LTWKSS
-825 ATVDQEGK
+825 
-833 VTAVKEGS
+833 
-841 ATITVTTVNVK
+841 
-852 EATCTVT
+852 
-859 VTKKPVPI
+859 
-867 ESVSLNK
+867 
-874 TTLTLEEQ
+874 
-882 QAETLVATIN
+882 
-892 PSDTT
+892 
-897 DDKTLTW
+897 
-904 KSNNPEVATVDQEG
+904 NPEVATVDQEG

-955 IDRAEAIDESTYTA
+955 IDRAEAIDGSTYTA

-1040 FAELKGIIAEVEAL
+1040 FAELKAIIAEVEAL
-1054 LETDPNNIA
+1054 LETDLNNVA
-1063 ATDAQ
+1063 ATDVQ

-1111 SVTALRNALQTA
+1111 SVTALRNALQIA